1 MSNLFTEVSVEQ
13 QEIVAGGWYGKGKN
27 GKNGYNLKNYIQP
40 LSTKVAPQI
49 TTIVQ
54 APVNLGSGFASAAA
68 LVVQNSS
75 QFA

>member
-13 QEIVAGGWYGKGKN
+13 QAIVAGGWYVK

-75 QFA
+75 QLA